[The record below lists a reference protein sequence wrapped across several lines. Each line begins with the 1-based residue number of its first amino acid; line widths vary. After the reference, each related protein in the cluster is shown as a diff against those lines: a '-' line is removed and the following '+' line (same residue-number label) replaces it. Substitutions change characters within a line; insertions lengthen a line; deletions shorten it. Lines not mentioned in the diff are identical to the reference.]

1 MAYTIAQ
8 VTTELNTDPRGIGY
22 AASVASGSVQEL
34 SRLLNTAPQPSGTGG
49 AVTVFK
55 PYTDLSD
62 AVAAVVAAEYTSLT
76 AAQKALWTD
85 LVTRAG
91 PRGIKSGD
99 ANMRATIVGIFPVGA
114 TRTALT
120 ALASRPASRAEE
132 LWGVDVRVPDQD
144 IAAALGTA

>member
-1 MAYTIAQ
+1 VAYTIANI
-8 VTTELNTDPRGIGY
+8 TAELTNDPRGLGY
-22 AASVASGSVQEL
+22 GPSIPANLGEL
-34 SRLLNTAPQPSGTGG
+34 SRLLNTAPQPAGSGG

-62 AVAAVVAAEYTSLT
+62 AIACVVASEYTALT

-85 LVTRAG
+85 LVMRAG

-99 ANMRATIVGIFPVGA
+99 ANMRATVVSVFPAGA

-120 ALASRPASRAEE
+120 AVASRPASRAEE
-132 LWGVDVRVPDQD
+132 LWGVGTYVPDQD
-144 IAAALGTA
+144 LAAALGTT